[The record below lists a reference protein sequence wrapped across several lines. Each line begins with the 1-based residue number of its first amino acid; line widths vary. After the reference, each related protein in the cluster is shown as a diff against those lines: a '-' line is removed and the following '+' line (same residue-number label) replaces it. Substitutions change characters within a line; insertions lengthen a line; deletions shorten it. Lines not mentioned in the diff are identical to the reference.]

1 MDATEA
7 PAIPPD
13 SRKVEITI
21 SAEVTEFDLAIGLS
35 SERRRWIVTPS
46 TRGVA
51 VANLRVGDRPNFLG
65 LRPFGRTSAA
75 WSSTSEAP
83 GKHSD

>member
-21 SAEVTEFDLAIGLS
+21 SAEVIEFDLAIGLS

-51 VANLRVGDRPNFLG
+51 VAN
-65 LRPFGRTSAA
+65 
-75 WSSTSEAP
+75 
-83 GKHSD
+83 